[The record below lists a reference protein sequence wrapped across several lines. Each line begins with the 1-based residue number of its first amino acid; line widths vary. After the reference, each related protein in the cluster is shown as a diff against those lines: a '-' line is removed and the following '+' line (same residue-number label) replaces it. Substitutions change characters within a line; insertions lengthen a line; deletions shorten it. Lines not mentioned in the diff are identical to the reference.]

1 MFLFFNVK
9 MQKQE
14 FHPCIALVDIIFY
27 YNVIKAFSSLHRDHD
42 NLLCIIPIL
51 CQREHKISSNLTC
64 QFFDIGMFRRVC
76 LLYTYLWSF
85 PIFLITVFCYWEI
98 IKKQRVLASAE
109 GSNPDTN
116 AERIAA
122 DNVRAGMDRG
132 IPFPQI
138 LTSLPM
144 LRMKLTTCVT
154 VKLAK

>member
-98 IKKQRVLASAE
+98 INFLWGENSHCIVSIYFNLLRLVLQPVYVLA
-109 GSNPDTN
+109 
-116 AERIAA
+116 
-122 DNVRAGMDRG
+122 
-132 IPFPQI
+132 
-138 LTSLPM
+138 
-144 LRMKLTTCVT
+144 
-154 VKLAK
+154 